1 MTSPS
6 HLVILGASRGG
17 TTLLATALGAHP
29 RIACLDEDLT
39 GAFNRIV
46 GDKIRGLKVCVPN
59 HVELHRR
66 WSPWF
71 SPGLWFG
78 STRKSFAMNRIPKSR
93 LSIADLVAYGDTQ
106 CVAVLRDPRA
116 VIGAIGRRENRS
128 RRVAAYRWQRSVEV
142 AAGLSDL
149 PGRPPVIV
157 DFDRLVRD
165 PENVFGNLCHEM
177 SLEFTDTLLTAPS
190 LNRRYPGSGFDAS
203 RAGAAGYDDLDVSP
217 WLPDHVL
224 SAYTRLK
231 AQSV

>member
-1 MTSPS
+1 
-6 HLVILGASRGG
+6 
-17 TTLLATALGAHP
+17 
-29 RIACLDEDLT
+29 
-39 GAFNRIV
+39 
-46 GDKIRGLKVCVPN
+46 
-59 HVELHRR
+59 
-66 WSPWF
+66 
-71 SPGLWFG
+71 
-78 STRKSFAMNRIPKSR
+78 MNKIPKSR
-93 LSIADLVAYGDTQ
+93 LSIADLAAYGDTQ

-149 PGRPPVIV
+149 AGRPPVIV

-165 PENVFGNLCHEM
+165 PESVFSNLCHEM

-203 RAGAAGYDDLDVSP
+203 RAGAAGNEALDVSP

-224 SAYTRLK
+224 PAYTRLK
-231 AQSV
+231 AHSV